1 MPQLQSPLLVSVA
14 VPCPLRRTFDYR
26 WPSDRHPEPGQRVLV
41 PFGNRRLVGVVVAP
55 CASAKV
61 DTDKLKSVIEVLDS
75 DRPTLSPAL
84 MELGRWAAN
93 YYHHPIG
100 ECLQNMLPV
109 RLRSA
114 KPPQTQV
121 TLYWQASTG
130 ASVDQL
136 SKRAHRQ
143 RELLATLMAANA
155 PLSGDTLREAGF
167 TRQQLRQLA
176 EQNLIEQASA
186 PSPAP
191 PPPQAPLALR
201 DEQRSAVEAINGAQ
215 GFARFL
221 LEGVTGSGK
230 TEVYLQAI
238 AAQLE
243 QGKQALVLIPEIGLT
258 PQTLSRV
265 ESRFPGRVASL
276 HSGMGDS
283 ERYQNWQRAQ
293 NGDCDI
299 VLGTRSAVFV
309 DLPRLGLIIVDEEHD
324 ASYKQ
329 QEGWRY
335 SARDIAVKRAAD
347 LDCPVVLAS
356 ATPSLDSLH
365 NANLGRYQTLQLTR
379 RAAGDSPHLTLVD
392 ARQRPLKEGL
402 DEVLLKHIADTLAAG
417 EQVLLFLNRRGY
429 APQLQC
435 HSCGWVADC
444 HACDARM
451 TVHFRQRHLRCHH
464 CDAIRPLP
472 DHCPDC
478 HNHQWLFDGP
488 GTEKLELF
496 LRHHFADT
504 LASTEVIRI
513 DRDSTSQKGSMA
525 RLVDRV
531 HEGKPAILVGTQ
543 MLAKGHHFPD
553 VTLVGILD
561 IDAGLFSPDYRAA
574 ERSGQLLVQVAG
586 RAGRERPGR
595 VLIQTHC
602 PEHPALL
609 TLVQQGYRAFASQQ
623 LSERKLLGLPP
634 YAPCALIRAD
644 AARLDQAE
652 AFLSAIKTALVDQG
666 IGGQCIGPLPAPMTR
681 RAGRYRAS
689 LILQATRRGELHR
702 QLTLACTTGEQLKKT
717 GGLRWSVDVDPIEA
731 S

>member
-1 MPQLQSPLLVSVA
+1 MSPLHTPKLVSVA

-26 WPSDRHPEPGQRVLV
+26 WPNDASPPQAGQRVVV
-41 PFGNRRLVGVVVAP
+41 PFGNRRLVAVVVSPTAT
-55 CASAKV
+55 ASV
-61 DTDKLKSVIEVLDS
+61 DTDKLKSVITLLDHS
-75 DRPTLSPAL
+75 APTLSPSMMAL
-84 MELGRWAAN
+84 GQWAAG

-100 ECLQNMLPV
+100 ECLQQMLPV
-109 RLRSA
+109 RLRTDKA
-114 KPPQTQV
+114 PQGQATP
-121 TLYWQASTG
+121 YWRAAPG

-136 SKRAHRQ
+136 SNRAHRQ
-143 RELLATLMAANA
+143 RALLTLLLEASA
-155 PLSGDTLREAGF
+155 PLSNNALREAGF
-167 TRQQLRQLA
+167 SSQLLRQLLENKLVESVA
-176 EQNLIEQASA
+176 A
-186 PSPAP
+186 PQPAP
-191 PPPQAPLALR
+191 ANPQSALPLR
-201 DEQRSAVEAINGAQ
+201 DEQQAAVDAINKASGH
-215 GFARFL
+215 FARFL

-238 AAQLE
+238 AAQLA
-243 QGKQALVLIPEIGLT
+243 QGNQALILIPEIGLT

-276 HSGMGDS
+276 HSGMSDN
-283 ERYQNWQRAQ
+283 ERYQSWLRARR
-293 NGDCDI
+293 GDCDI
-299 VLGTRSAVFV
+299 VLGTRSAVFT

-329 QEGWRY
+329 QDGWRY

-347 LDCPVVLAS
+347 IGCPVVLAS

-365 NANLGRYQTLQLTR
+365 NAKLGRYHTLELTR
-379 RAAGDSPHLTLVD
+379 RAAGNSPRLTLVD
-392 ARQRPLKEGL
+392 ARQRTLKEGL
-402 DEVLLKHIADTLAAG
+402 DPLLLSRIGETLAGG

-451 TVHFRQRHLRCHH
+451 TVHFGHRHLRCHH
-464 CDAIRPLP
+464 CDAVRPLP
-472 DHCPDC
+472 THCPDC

-496 LRHHFADT
+496 LRHHFAG
-504 LASTEVIRI
+504 TEVIRI

-525 RLVDRV
+525 RMVDRV
-531 HEGKPAILVGTQ
+531 HQGQPAILVGTQ
-543 MLAKGHHFPD
+543 MLAKGHHFPE
-553 VTLVGILD
+553 VTLVGIID

-574 ERSGQLLVQVAG
+574 ERCGQLLVQVAG
-586 RAGRERPGR
+586 RAGRERPGE

-602 PEHPALL
+602 PHHPALL
-609 TLVQQGYRAFASQQ
+609 TLTQQGYRAFAEQQ
-623 LSERKLLGLPP
+623 LSERRLLDLPP

-652 AFLSAIKTALVDQG
+652 AFLAAIKDVLAHSDV
-666 IGGQCIGPLPAPMTR
+666 GGQRIGPLPAPMTR

-689 LILQATRRGELHR
+689 LILQAPRRADLHR
-702 QLTLACTTGEQLKKT
+702 QLQLACATAEPLKKA